1 MPFVLKLSA
10 KNTEGCKPTM
20 KFSNILK
27 QVKMKSVKLLLFTLF
42 CSFVSPPTPAFA
54 IVEGVQSSHSIQSK
68 VLVKKKTSPFGEF
81 IAHFLGLNRISEREA
96 LVMGI
101 LSLVLGGLCGLYLL
115 THSIM
120 SIPSILGL
128 VLYAIIAGVAIVLA
142 IYFIIYALIWINKRS
157 KSNISHN
164 PSKH

>member
-115 THSIM
+115 THSI
-120 SIPSILGL
+120 GL
-128 VLYAIIAGVAIVLA
+128 SKGELSSEFFKGANSKSLST
-142 IYFIIYALIWINKRS
+142 WNKR
-157 KSNISHN
+157 KLLPLEKRLEVNGF
-164 PSKH
+164 